1 MKKGHE
7 QIKNTVEL
15 LKKIYNFKGPLHF
28 TDFSNLESIFNEGS
42 IYSRSFCNN
51 NSVVFHDV
59 ADSEVIQHTAID
71 VQNCTRLY
79 YKEKTMTLYRNEGIK
94 VDGSNPHVP
103 IPVYLL
109 FDEEILYLDYTIFTD
124 GNAGSEYTKYGID
137 YNFFNNIMDWSTI
150 FHRGPIYM
158 VDGPDKWE
166 FKRKR
171 QAELLSAQPISLEYL
186 RKIIFRCNT
195 DYKRACNI
203 FGDSDLYIVDRNMFN
218 NERNYI
224 IDYDVDIV
232 NSGNIR
238 SLLLNFNTNLQVIN
252 HIGHRFELYDMNNNQ
267 LQSIRIN
274 YPETPCTEFKL
285 RLDNI
290 PNSPTQL
297 KFWFYNILSIEEKI
311 K

>member
-1 MKKGHE
+1 MDRTSGNLRESDKLNNKK
-7 QIKNTVEL
+7 
-15 LKKIYNFKGPLHF
+15 
-28 TDFSNLESIFNEGS
+28 
-42 IYSRSFCNN
+42 
-51 NSVVFHDV
+51 
-59 ADSEVIQHTAID
+59 
-71 VQNCTRLY
+71 
-79 YKEKTMTLYRNEGIK
+79 
-94 VDGSNPHVP
+94 
-103 IPVYLL
+103 
-109 FDEEILYLDYTIFTD
+109 
-124 GNAGSEYTKYGID
+124 
-137 YNFFNNIMDWSTI
+137 
-150 FHRGPIYM
+150 
-158 VDGPDKWE
+158 
-166 FKRKR
+166 
-171 QAELLSAQPISLEYL
+171 
-186 RKIIFRCNT
+186 
-195 DYKRACNI
+195 
-203 FGDSDLYIVDRNMFN
+203 
-218 NERNYI
+218 NYI